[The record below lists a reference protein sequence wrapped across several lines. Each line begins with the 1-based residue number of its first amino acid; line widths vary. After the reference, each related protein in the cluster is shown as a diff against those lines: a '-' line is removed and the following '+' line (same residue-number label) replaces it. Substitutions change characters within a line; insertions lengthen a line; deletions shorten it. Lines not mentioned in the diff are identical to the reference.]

1 MPRDWVTRT
10 LSLQA
15 AALLTLMG
23 ITSSCASEKRED
35 PAPLK
40 LAIEALNARFSEAFS
55 HRDPA
60 AIGQLYAED
69 AQALPPG
76 AAPVA
81 GRIAIQE
88 LWKEVLGSPVARVQL
103 ETVEV
108 DGNPSTAWETGRYT
122 LIAKDGSTMDAG
134 KYIVVWK
141 HDDAGWKIYRDM
153 WSSNSPPQ
161 APAPGG
167 PSAERPAKR

>member
-1 MPRDWVTRT
+1 
-10 LSLQA
+10 
-15 AALLTLMG
+15 
-23 ITSSCASEKRED
+23 
-35 PAPLK
+35 
-40 LAIEALNARFSEAFS
+40 
-55 HRDPA
+55 
-60 AIGQLYAED
+60 
-69 AQALPPG
+69 ALPPG
-76 AAPVA
+76 AGPVA
-81 GRIAIQE
+81 GRIAIQDVCE
-88 LWKEVLGSPVARVQL
+88 VVLGSSVARVPL
-103 ETVEV
+103 ETVE
-108 DGNPSTAWETGRYT
+108 GHGKPSPAWETGRYT